1 MAISM
6 DYSKELIKELR
17 DYFKEIYKINLS
29 NEKAIEYLDS
39 YADLFL
45 AFID

>member
-1 MAISM
+1 MN
-6 DYSKELIKELR
+6 YPKELVRELQECIKEN
-17 DYFKEIYKINLS
+17 FNLELS
-29 NEKAIEYLDS
+29 DEKAIEYLDS